1 MKTKKT
7 ISGVAAAAAMLSL
20 SGAALAD
27 HEASCAEDLSNMVKQ
42 SAAALACADGPTFDT
57 LGYSGTWPAANPLWQ
72 RKSGKL
78 KRRGA
83 TEEQLDAAGCEA
95 HASLAGGLY
104 TISADD
110 GRPPRGKKNKKPS
123 SGVVDALNPLDPNFE
138 EAVIELLAFKESV
151 DSSDPNPDSTNFPAL
166 PDGSNDDPS
175 QADWEAY
182 LKLWA
187 DLTIEKV
194 KACGH
199 LPDEV

>member
-1 MKTKKT
+1 MKTKNM
-7 ISGVAAAAAMLSL
+7 ISGVVAAVAMLSL
-20 SGAALAD
+20 SSAAIAD
-27 HEASCAEDLSNMVKQ
+27 HAASCAEDLSNMVKQ
-42 SAAALACADGPTFDT
+42 SAAALACNDGATFDA

-72 RKSGKL
+72 RKAGKL

-83 TEEQLDAAGCEA
+83 SEEELDAAGCA
-95 HASLAGGLY
+95 VHASLAGGLY
-104 TISADD
+104 TVRSDD
-110 GRPPRGKKNKKPS
+110 GSPPRGKKNKKPN

-138 EAVIELLAFKESV
+138 EAVIELQAFKESV
-151 DSSDPNPDSTNFPAL
+151 DSSDPNLDSTNFPAL